1 MAKFAST
8 AVLDGLLDVVA
19 TGTELYL
26 CSSQPADRA
35 AAIAAAAAPAIVL
48 DSGDFA
54 KSNSGTSRVLTVGS
68 QTVTANASIT
78 VNHVAICTGAALL
91 YVTTCPSQA
100 SNSGAPITV
109 AEFTVTAPQPV

>member
-8 AVLDGLLDVVA
+8 AVLDGLLDVIA
-19 TGTELYL
+19 TGTEMYL

-35 AAIAAAAAPAIVL
+35 AAIAASACPAIVL

-54 KSNSGTSRVLTVGS
+54 KSNSGSSRVLTVGS
-68 QTVTANASIT
+68 QTATANASIT
-78 VNHVAICTGAALL
+78 VNHTAICTGSALL
-91 YVTTCPSQA
+91 YVTTSPAQA

-109 AEFTVTAPQPV
+109 AEFTITSPQPV